1 MSGTDYGAGL
11 DAVHRAVAQDP
22 RSGAVLALAFSAMI
36 FGDDLEGARRHL
48 DQALAFAPTDP
59 NLFLNLTMAGLLELF
74 SGRAEAAA
82 DYLERSVALNPNWDS
97 PYWVIVAAYVR
108 LGRLPAA
115 RAARQVPGTAA
126 RGNGVDA
133 AARPADPQRRPA
145 RDGHGRTPGRR
156 SASEA

>member
-11 DAVHRAVAQDP
+11 DAVHRAVAQNP

-82 DYLERSVALNPNWDS
+82 DYLERSIALNPNWDS

-115 RAARQVPGTAA
+115 RAALDKFRELLPGATVSMLRRALPIRNADRREMVMAA
-126 RGNGVDA
+126 LRDA
-133 AARPADPQRRPA
+133 GLP
-145 RDGHGRTPGRR
+145 
-156 SASEA
+156 E